1 MSVHQHCRG
10 NLQCWIND
18 SSLKGFINHWD
29 LRAVLGPA
37 LVLSDLSIR
46 AIFILLTLYMFML
59 CPFWCVHL
67 LTEEEKYEMTNKEI
81 NWTNIRFSQFLCPQP
96 PPESSLARL
105 GLLGTLETRQNMFF
119 HRGSPKRFHQWSP
132 SYTPASQP
140 GHHIYP
146 PTNALPKM
154 LTQKF
159 HTTRMIFKI
168 QSKTKPNKCTWT
180 KRCLLIDTG
189 KKSGWDKLLRFCR
202 ETKKKLVKSSDAFAC
217 IKELSVLSIEQ
228 QTRNYLSW
236 SASRSL

>member
-1 MSVHQHCRG
+1 MSVHQHCRS

-37 LVLSDLSIR
+37 LVLSDLSIL

-59 CPFWCVHL
+59 CPFWCVHM
-67 LTEEEKYEMTNKEI
+67 LTEEEKCEMTNKEI

-132 SYTPASQP
+132 SYTQSARPPHLSTSFTKWCFFSTQTLSQ
-140 GHHIYP
+140 
-146 PTNALPKM
+146 L
-154 LTQKF
+154 QF
-159 HTTRMIFKI
+159 CI
-168 QSKTKPNKCTWT
+168 QY
-180 KRCLLIDTG
+180 ID
-189 KKSGWDKLLRFCR
+189 L
-202 ETKKKLVKSSDAFAC
+202 
-217 IKELSVLSIEQ
+217 
-228 QTRNYLSW
+228 
-236 SASRSL
+236 